1 MASSISTERSDSR
14 SNRVNR
20 DLVSIN
26 QLSLHFLDSLP
37 GNCDMVGILLQF
49 NELSKTSYRFT
60 LLLQAILT

>member
-1 MASSISTERSDSR
+1 
-14 SNRVNR
+14 
-20 DLVSIN
+20 VSIN

-37 GNCDMVGILLQF
+37 GNCDMVGILLEF